1 MPRPS
6 QMAAEIDLAADV
18 LVLGGGPAGAWAALA
33 AAEAGARVVLA
44 DKGRVGTSGA
54 SAAAN
59 TAVIA
64 APDAATRAVVMERRL
79 ARGFGLVQ
87 AETVERVLD
96 EAHGRLLDLGAWGYA
111 FARDDAG
118 AIYRGTLRGPDYL
131 QLLRRRLHKA
141 GVRILD
147 HSPAL
152 ALIGDRAGAAGA
164 WGVARAGGARWR
176 VRAGAVVIA
185 TGGCAFRSK
194 ALGTH
199 GLTGDG
205 LLMAA
210 ELGATL
216 SGMEFSGQYGISHV
230 AATVTK
236 NLIYGWASFTDATGR
251 RLEGEDPFE
260 ILARHLPEGPVY
272 AMIDRASPAIREGLR
287 RGQPNIFLPLDRL
300 GIDPFTERFPV
311 TLRYEGTVRGVG
323 GLSIDP
329 RGATGVP
336 GLFAAGDAASR
347 ESLVGATSG
356 GGGPNATWAIASG
369 CWAGAAAAAFAAG
382 TDARPDGGPVAE
394 MPLLD
399 DAGLAEGLRLV
410 QDELFPVERN
420 FIRDGAAMR
429 GARQRLGEGW
439 RRLRRAGRA
448 PAAGLDAARLL
459 RGRELA
465 AITATAR
472 WINAAALART
482 ESRGIHRRRDCAATD
497 PAQARSLSVSGL
509 DHPVATKSEA
519 VR

>member
-1 MPRPS
+1 
-6 QMAAEIDLAADV
+6 MAAEIDLAADV

-44 DKGRVGTSGA
+44 DKGQVGTSGA

-59 TAVIA
+59 TAVIRSAGCRHPRRGDGAPPRPGLRPGARRRRSSASSTRPMA
-64 APDAATRAVVMERRL
+64 ACSTAA
-79 ARGFGLVQ
+79 
-87 AETVERVLD
+87 
-96 EAHGRLLDLGAWGYA
+96 GAWGYA

-164 WGVARAGGARWR
+164 WGVGPRPRARAGACGPARWR
-176 VRAGAVVIA
+176 SL

-251 RLEGEDPFE
+251 RLEGEDP
-260 ILARHLPEGPVY
+260 
-272 AMIDRASPAIREGLR
+272 
-287 RGQPNIFLPLDRL
+287 
-300 GIDPFTERFPV
+300 
-311 TLRYEGTVRGVG
+311 
-323 GLSIDP
+323 
-329 RGATGVP
+329 
-336 GLFAAGDAASR
+336 SR
-347 ESLVGATSG
+347 SWRATS
-356 GGGPNATWAIASG
+356 P
-369 CWAGAAAAAFAAG
+369 
-382 TDARPDGGPVAE
+382 R
-394 MPLLD
+394 
-399 DAGLAEGLRLV
+399 
-410 QDELFPVERN
+410 
-420 FIRDGAAMR
+420 
-429 GARQRLGEGW
+429 
-439 RRLRRAGRA
+439 
-448 PAAGLDAARLL
+448 
-459 RGRELA
+459 
-465 AITATAR
+465 
-472 WINAAALART
+472 
-482 ESRGIHRRRDCAATD
+482 
-497 PAQARSLSVSGL
+497 ARSM
-509 DHPVATKSEA
+509 P
-519 VR
+519 